1 MLTTKQNLLETIR
14 GGHPDRFVNQYE
26 FMHIIYGSPF
36 FDLHNGPILEEGVLN
51 AVNSW
56 GITFSWPK
64 GMPGDFPV
72 HDEEHLVLK
81 DVTEWRKYVHAP
93 SLDYPDSEWEPYIK
107 EAESVD
113 RDEYFVTSVMFP
125 GLFEQCHHLMD
136 IPQTMMN
143 FIEEPEAMHELIDYL
158 TDWELEYA
166 DKVCR
171 YLKPDALFHHDDW
184 GTQTS
189 TFISPAMFEEFF
201 LPAYKKI
208 YKRYRD
214 NGVELIVHHSDS
226 YAATLVPYMIQ
237 MGIDIWQGVMTTN
250 NVPELIRKYG
260 GQISFMGGI
269 DSAKVDYPGWTR
281 DVIKKEVRRACDENG
296 KLYFIP
302 CASQGLDISTFPGV
316 YETLSEEIAAYSKEI
331 FV

>member
-1 MLTTKQNLLETIR
+1 M
-14 GGHPDRFVNQYE
+14 DRN
-26 FMHIIYGSPF
+26 
-36 FDLHNGPILEEGVLN
+36 
-51 AVNSW
+51 
-56 GITFSWPK
+56 
-64 GMPGDFPV
+64 
-72 HDEEHLVLK
+72 
-81 DVTEWRKYVHAP
+81 
-93 SLDYPDSEWEPYIK
+93 
-107 EAESVD
+107 
-113 RDEYFVTSVMFP
+113 EYFVTSVMFP

-136 IPQTMMN
+136 IPETMMN

-226 YAATLVPYMIQ
+226 YAATLVPYMIE
-237 MGIDIWQGVMTTN
+237 MGVDIWQGVMTTN
-250 NVPELIRKYG
+250 NVPELIKKYG

-269 DSAKVDYPGWTR
+269 DSAGP
-281 DVIKKEVRRACDENG
+281 EM
-296 KLYFIP
+296 
-302 CASQGLDISTFPGV
+302 
-316 YETLSEEIAAYSKEI
+316 
-331 FV
+331 